1 MSRTRDGAP
10 GGNRTPDRRIRNP
23 LLYPSELQALNE
35 FQARPWRLCRYL
47 GERDDLPHHL
57 GALAL
62 AHDRVAPLEASV
74 SAQPLRARPARPRLS
89 RLPVSSREPTYRAA
103 SPLASASLLTHL
115 PLPWT
120 TASARRTLLPHPS
133 VKEATKMRP
142 WSVFVR
148 HEVVSL
154 QVLARSHRGSLG
166 RPIRCDR
173 RGARCD
179 RSGGPLQAIGRGAR
193 GDPAGA
199 FQFSTLP
206 PAAYGFADSA
216 SSLIDTTGGPSIS
229 SDLTSVGA
237 LDRARHRFPVL
248 EQSLWDTTSVLPLW
262 RLDLGPTRGPGSRR
276 GATCPASYSAPA

>member
-1 MSRTRDGAP
+1 
-10 GGNRTPDRRIRNP
+10 
-23 LLYPSELQALNE
+23 
-35 FQARPWRLCRYL
+35 
-47 GERDDLPHHL
+47 
-57 GALAL
+57 
-62 AHDRVAPLEASV
+62 
-74 SAQPLRARPARPRLS
+74 
-89 RLPVSSREPTYRAA
+89 
-103 SPLASASLLTHL
+103 
-115 PLPWT
+115 
-120 TASARRTLLPHPS
+120 
-133 VKEATKMRP
+133 MRP

-148 HEVVSL
+148 HAVVSL

-166 RPIRCDR
+166 RLIRCDR

-248 EQSLWDTTSVLPLW
+248 EQLLWDTTSVLPLW

-276 GATCPASYSAPA
+276 GGDVPRFLFGSGMSVDSTGDQLFLFGGCSRIAPYDPSNGIWSTPPSSPRRVTAGGDKPVAMIDVFRLTDRVLGKDRARRRLHPPRRCLLPPCAAATLFPNSMEPTIMIDGRQP